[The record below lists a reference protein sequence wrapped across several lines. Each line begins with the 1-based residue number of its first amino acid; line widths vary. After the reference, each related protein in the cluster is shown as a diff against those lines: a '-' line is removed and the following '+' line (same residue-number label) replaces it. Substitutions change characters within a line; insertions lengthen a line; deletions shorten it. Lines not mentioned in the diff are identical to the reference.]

1 MPWFPVDDAFHSHP
15 KAVKA
20 GDEALGM
27 WTRAGAHC
35 MAYLTDGFV
44 ADWWVKQQP
53 KGVVKAQRLVNAEL
67 WRPAKKN
74 GESGYQFHDWK
85 RECTKEYVA
94 AVRENAR
101 QRKAKSRESQGSSH
115 VTGRVTDASCLVPT
129 QPNPTQPINP
139 LVDLGESVTQVG
151 PDDSPPQFC
160 SRHPNGT
167 DKPCKPCG
175 MAREAFEGWKSAQR
189 QDELAQRRKLRE
201 IADNCPICEGTMW
214 VPNTEPAV
222 PCNHQSAAHA

>member
-53 KGVVKAQRLVNAEL
+53 KGVVKAQRLVKAEL
-67 WRPAKKN
+67 WRLVEKD
-74 GESGYQFHDWK
+74 GEAGYQFHDWK
-85 RECTKEYVA
+85 RECTKEYVS

-101 QRKAKSRESQGSSH
+101 QRKAKSRESQCSSH

-139 LVDLGESVTQVG
+139 LVDLGGGVTSVDAG
-151 PDDSPPQFC
+151 EPPLQC
-160 SRHPNGT
+160 SKHVNHQDPP
-167 DKPCKPCG
+167 PCRACG
-175 MAREAFEGWKSAQR
+175 NAREANEAWHVARKANELSARRHAKALRDSCPLCDEAGWIHDS
-189 QDELAQRRKLRE
+189 D
-201 IADNCPICEGTMW
+201 
-214 VPNTEPAV
+214 PAV
-222 PCNHQSAAHA
+222 KCQHPQVRHA